1 MRGQIRMKDKILQT
15 SLTLF
20 DQKGY
25 RETSIQDIVDS
36 LGVTKGTFYYYYSS
50 KEELLKAI
58 CLAYIENLVQH
69 QEEIIHHP
77 TKTNTEKLHDIIYML
92 LDRIERERNEAR
104 IFFREMRNIKEEHIE
119 EIKQI
124 RNQFRLNYQKVLED
138 GIKNGEFKANAHPNI
153 LALGILGITNWS
165 YYWYSSEGEMSVEE
179 LTRLYLDFILHGI
192 KS

>member
-69 QEEIIHHP
+69 QEEIIYDP
-77 TKTNTEKLHDIIYML
+77 AKTNTEKLHDIIYML
-92 LDRIERERNEAR
+92 IDRIERERNEAR
-104 IFFREMRNIKEEHIE
+104 IFFREIRNIKEEHIE
-119 EIKQI
+119 EIKQM
-124 RNQFRLNYQKVLED
+124 RDRFRLNYQKILGD
-138 GIKNGEFKANAHPNI
+138 GMKNGEFKENVHLNLI
-153 LALGILGITNWS
+153 TLGILGITNWG
-165 YYWYSSEGEMSVEE
+165 YYWYNPEGEVSVEE
-179 LTRLYLDFILHGI
+179 LAKLYLDVILNGI
-192 KS
+192 KR